1 MIFCVIKNTMSNCIK
16 IILFIFLIFQNTP
29 VSAQNHN
36 FDIWVVDFK
45 KKAIEKEGISSVT
58 VNKAFSRVK
67 FLKKLLIYDK
77 RQPEFIE
84 KTETYIGKR
93 VNKKRVLK
101 AKSLLLENKNLLS
114 RIEKDFGV
122 PKEYLVALWGI
133 ETSFGRHRGKVD
145 IISAL
150 ATLSFDKRRSA
161 YFSKELIT
169 ILRLIDKKK
178 VKLENLYGSWAGAH
192 GNFQFMPSSINNY
205 AIDYDKDGQI
215 DLVNSLEDSF
225 ASAANYLK
233 TIGWNKKISWGYKAI
248 SADKID
254 NSLVTIDARKLKK
267 TLSRNDL
274 INNKISIK
282 NNKKAKGNFK
292 LIRPDGKDGPIFLV
306 TTNYEKLLN
315 WNRSLRFAITVGL
328 FADLLKN
335 A

>member
-1 MIFCVIKNTMSNCIK
+1 MIFCVIKNTMSYCIK

-233 TIGWNKKISWGYKAI
+233 TIGWNKEISWGYKAI

-254 NSLVTIDARKLKK
+254 NSLVTVDARKLKK

>member
-16 IILFIFLIFQNTP
+16 IILFIFLIFQNTQ
-29 VSAQNHN
+29 VFAQSHN

-45 KKAIEKEGISSVT
+45 KKAIEKEGISSAT

-101 AKSLLLENKNLLS
+101 AKSLLLKNKNLLS
-114 RIEKDFGV
+114 RIERDFGV

-169 ILRLIDKKK
+169 ILRLIDKKI

-248 SADKID
+248 STIKID
-254 NSLVTIDARKLKK
+254 NSLITIDARKLKK

>member
-1 MIFCVIKNTMSNCIK
+1 M
-16 IILFIFLIFQNTP
+16 
-29 VSAQNHN
+29 
-36 FDIWVVDFK
+36 
-45 KKAIEKEGISSVT
+45 
-58 VNKAFSRVK
+58 
-67 FLKKLLIYDK
+67 
-77 RQPEFIE
+77 
-84 KTETYIGKR
+84 
-93 VNKKRVLK
+93 
-101 AKSLLLENKNLLS
+101 
-114 RIEKDFGV
+114 
-122 PKEYLVALWGI
+122 
-133 ETSFGRHRGKVD
+133 
-145 IISAL
+145 
-150 ATLSFDKRRSA
+150 
-161 YFSKELIT
+161 
-169 ILRLIDKKK
+169 RLIDKKK

-233 TIGWNKKISWGYKAI
+233 TIGWNEKISWGYRAI

-282 NNKKAKGNFK
+282 NNKKAIGNFK